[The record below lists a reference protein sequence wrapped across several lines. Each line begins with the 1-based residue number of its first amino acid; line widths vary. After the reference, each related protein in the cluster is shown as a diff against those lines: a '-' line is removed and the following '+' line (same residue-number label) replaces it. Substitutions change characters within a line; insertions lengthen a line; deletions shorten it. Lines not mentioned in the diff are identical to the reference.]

1 MYLQPTGTYGVPPV
15 EVSDARP
22 RYQGDPRPPSY
33 GYYPPQQR
41 VMPRVSRKYF
51 MKCFFS
57 GIQTPVLPLQ
67 LLHSILK
74 IFKRF

>member
-51 MKCFFS
+51 MKCFFRVYTRS
-57 GIQTPVLPLQ
+57 ATTTIAFY
-67 LLHSILK
+67 IED
-74 IFKRF
+74 F